1 MELPF
6 PSPED
11 LPKSG
16 IKPTSPDL
24 AGEFFTTESP
34 GKPLLLFKSPS
45 SWDFVTAALRDEYT
59 DLSQEDEKE
68 LSKQAP
74 SCQTRRASLPG
85 RMAQELLG
93 SILCSPHF

>member
-1 MELPF
+1 MGFPRQEYRRELPF

-16 IKPTSPDL
+16 IKPTSPAL
-24 AGEFFTTESP
+24 AGEFFTAESP

-45 SWDFVTAALRDEYT
+45 SQDFVTAALRDEYT

-74 SCQTRRASLPG
+74 VVKPG
-85 RMAQELLG
+85 EHLFQGEWPG
-93 SILCSPHF
+93 NF